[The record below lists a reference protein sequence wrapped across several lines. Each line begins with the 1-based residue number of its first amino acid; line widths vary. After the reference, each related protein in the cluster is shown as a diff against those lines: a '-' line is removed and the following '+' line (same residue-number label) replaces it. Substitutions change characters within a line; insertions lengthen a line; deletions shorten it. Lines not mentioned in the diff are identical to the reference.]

1 MFRRVVSSI
10 AAAALLVTA
19 VPAAPAVAQLPRIPA
34 VPTSSDPL
42 DTPQARK
49 VINDAWKA
57 IPKNVRNQI
66 KLPPGSSQYI
76 DRPAAKKPKAKAPVN
91 FQPVIDRAVARFGG
105 TAAIAFSDGK
115 TFRVWGDDAPHYSY
129 STVKVPIS
137 VAALRHNRANMGKVR
152 AAITYSDN
160 AAATTM
166 RSSVPAGSVDRVVN
180 EAGSRTA
187 APVTGWWGN
196 TPWSTSQQAK
206 FVANLP
212 CVAGAKPVVDLMGQ
226 VVPEQRWGVGRIPGA
241 KIKGGWAPRDGR
253 WMFRQMARIPT
264 KHGVVAVALTARPGS
279 GGYGDAQAMINMLAD
294 GISQQLSAIPA
305 ATCQG

>member
-1 MFRRVVSSI
+1 MFRRVMSSI
-10 AAAALLVTA
+10 VATALLVA
-19 VPAAPAVAQLPRIPA
+19 AAPAAPVVAQMPRIPA
-34 VPTSSDPL
+34 MPTSSDPL

-49 VINDAWKA
+49 VINDAWNA
-57 IPKNVRNQI
+57 IPKNVRSQI
-66 KLPPGSSQYI
+66 KLPAGSSRYI
-76 DRPAAKKPKAKAPVN
+76 EQPAAKKTAAQAAVN
-91 FQPVIDRAVARFGG
+91 LQPVIDRAVARFGG
-105 TAAIAFSDGK
+105 TAAIAISDGS
-115 TFRVWGDDAPHYSY
+115 TFKVWGDDAPHYSY
-129 STVKVPIS
+129 STIKVPIS
-137 VAALRHNRANMGKVR
+137 IAALRHNQANMAKAR

-160 AAATTM
+160 AAATAM
-166 RSSVPAGSVDRVVN
+166 RSSAPAGSVDRVVQ

-212 CVAGAKPVVDLMGQ
+212 CVAGAKPVVGLMGQ

-294 GISQQLSAIPA
+294 GISQNLSAIPA
-305 ATCQG
+305 ANCQA